1 MAKRKKPIQFNEK
14 RLFYNIKEVADHFAL
29 NVSALRYWEQEF
41 DNIKPQKTSG
51 GARQFTKED
60 IQQVEI
66 VYHLLKEKG
75 MTIEGA
81 KQKLKERKDDEEKRV
96 AALHKMKNI
105 KKELLQLQDEF
116 NKLHDIQKYSNTEKE

>member
-1 MAKRKKPIQFNEK
+1 MGKRKRPIQFNEK
-14 RLFYNIKEVADHFAL
+14 RLFYNIKEVADHFGM

-41 DNIKPQKTSG
+41 DNISPRKTSG

-60 IQQVEI
+60 IQQVEV

-81 KQKLKERKDDEEKRV
+81 KQVLKNRKDDEEKRV
-96 AALHKMKNI
+96 EALHKMRNI

-116 NKLHDIQKYSNTEKE
+116 NRLHDIQKYSNTEKE